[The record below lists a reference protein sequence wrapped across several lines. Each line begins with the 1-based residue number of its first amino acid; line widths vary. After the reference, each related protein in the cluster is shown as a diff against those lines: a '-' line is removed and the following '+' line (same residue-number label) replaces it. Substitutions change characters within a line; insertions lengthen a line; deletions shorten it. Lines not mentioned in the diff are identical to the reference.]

1 MITLAPNKASSSRL
15 LYRKNTIHIS
25 LLIQPCKYTLPRDES
40 CFSSEQAQRGERR
53 HVALCLD
60 PGPGPRVVLFCTS
73 CRSCR
78 KHAEHFPVPK
88 VLSSEIKFVE
98 GKGLISSGRDSVQ
111 SLEGTDKFLNLAAK
125 RS

>member
-1 MITLAPNKASSSRL
+1 MITLAPNEASSSPL
-15 LYRKNTIHIS
+15 LYRENTNHIP

-40 CFSSEQAQRGERR
+40 RFSSEQAQRRERG
-53 HVALCLD
+53 HVASCLD
-60 PGPGPRVVLFCTS
+60 PGPRLVLFCTS
-73 CRSCR
+73 CKNCR

-98 GKGLISSGRDSVQ
+98 GKGLILSGRDSVQ

-125 RS
+125 RI